1 MSQELCRRLRQDAR
15 SSHHGRSAHEA
26 ATLIEQQAARIAV
39 LEQQAWCGGTEA
51 KTVRAT
57 RDEPSSPACAPCKA
71 PGGTC
76 FPEPCGRYQQ
86 RRAEAAEAEVKRLRE
101 ALEDFLR
108 REGYR
113 RCDIAACNCGSWHGG
128 HAANRL
134 RELSELIGQN
144 GKTLIDS
151 AETLLRRA
159 EAAEAEV
166 KRLRKALEEIS
177 NGTNMEAGEM
187 MHIAHITLS
196 TQGPRHD

>member
-1 MSQELCRRLRQDAR
+1 MSEELCRRLRQDAR

-86 RRAEAAEAEVKRLRE
+86 RRAEAAEAEVKRRGI
-101 ALEDFLR
+101 ALELIAQHHGQCITEPPRLACDDPR
-108 REGYR
+108 AAYQEGSNQAFNKLAK
-113 RCDIAACNCGSWHGG
+113 IALDALAPPG
-128 HAANRL
+128 AA
-134 RELSELIGQN
+134 
-144 GKTLIDS
+144 
-151 AETLLRRA
+151 
-159 EAAEAEV
+159 
-166 KRLRKALEEIS
+166 
-177 NGTNMEAGEM
+177 
-187 MHIAHITLS
+187 
-196 TQGPRHD
+196 P